1 MTTAKINLNGRGI
14 VVNVS
19 KPRSKIANVYTPNL
33 NVGKLTIKN
42 PVGEV
47 LQDDIE
53 VNIAGILK
61 GTGIADPTQFK
72 YNKELIRGSDVLSSL
87 VDKSR
92 LDNFGSFDYITNFF
106 FEKFY
111 PDLSTTSEEYNF
123 STNKVL
129 LDYSS
134 ISEERKLLVEKV
146 INDDFLIPDEFK
158 SFVGKVLIDSSLSDD
173 ELALSVEKIR
183 QDTFGKTDIVTIL
196 WAVLREFS
204 DQALTS
210 EETKFNADKVLL
222 DSSTSLDTPYKATTK
237 VSIDTGSIDDLIK
250 HVTWFRRNYF
260 DHIYVTDD
268 VLGEAN
274 VDDDQTAYVI
284 KGLIESS
291 NSSDE
296 SLIDLHT
303 RYRSYTDSI
312 TDTIELVLG
321 RKLLDSSTYTD
332 EVFFRTSKEQQDP
345 YYVFEDFNLLFNKPI
360 IDSNNI
366 SDSYYLLIDKVSV
379 ESINSSEE
387 YIFSID
393 KIFNSLTSNN
403 EEIQLLLSKYTSDA
417 TSYSDTNNKLIVK
430 TVIEPKVITE
440 HIIKVL
446 NTILSSE
453 LYNSTDVVEKHFSR
467 PVDSDS
473 FSIQTDLALLHPNK
487 GINEV
492 NILSE
497 SGYMNKQ
504 DYFAQDYVTP
514 GYSGTDY
521 TF

>member
-1 MTTAKINLNGRGI
+1 MTTAKINLYWRGI
-14 VVNVS
+14 VANVS

-33 NVGKLTIKN
+33 SVGKLTIKN

-87 VDKSR
+87 VDKSG

-106 FEKFY
+106 SKKFY
-111 PDLSTTSEEYNF
+111 PDLSTASEECRL
-123 STNKVL
+123 STDKVL

-183 QDTFGKTDIVTIL
+183 QDTFGKTDIVTLL

-260 DHIYVTDD
+260 DHTYVTDD

-284 KGLIESS
+284 KGLIESQ
-291 NSSDE
+291 E
-296 SLIDLHT
+296 FEDLSYFDVHT
-303 RYRSYTDSI
+303 RYRSYIDSV
-312 TDTIELVLG
+312 TDTIDIEIG
-321 RKLLDSSTYTD
+321 RTMQDDLASTSTLITKVIESVYNDPYYLFEETNIDVSKILLDSNIFSQLV
-332 EVFFRTSKEQQDP
+332 ELS
-345 YYVFEDFNLLFNKPI
+345 FNKVTIETNSVGDINSIEINKDPGTESLGFVDSIPVHI
-360 IDSNNI
+360 ISKVLVESQNAIETISKVLSIILQSELGYI
-366 SDSYYLLIDKVSV
+366 SD
-379 ESINSSEE
+379 
-387 YIFSID
+387 
-393 KIFNSLTSNN
+393 
-403 EEIQLLLSKYTSDA
+403 
-417 TSYSDTNNKLIVK
+417 
-430 TVIEPKVITE
+430 VI
-440 HIIKVL
+440 
-446 NTILSSE
+446 
-453 LYNSTDVVEKHFSR
+453 EKHFSR

-473 FSIQTDLALLHPNK
+473 FSLQTDITLLHPNK

-492 NILSE
+492 NVTSE

>member
-134 ISEERKLLVEKV
+134 ISEERKLLVEKIV
-146 INDDFLIPDEFK
+146 NDDFLVPDELK
-158 SFVGKVLIDSSLSDD
+158 SFVGKILIDSSLSDD

-183 QDTFGKTDIVTIL
+183 QDTFGKADIVTLL

-210 EETKFNADKVLL
+210 EETKFSVGKVLL
-222 DSSTSLDTPYKATTK
+222 DSSTSLDTPYKSTTK
-237 VSIDTGSIDDLIK
+237 VAMDTGSIDDLIK

-260 DHIYVTDD
+260 DHTYVTDD

-284 KGLIESS
+284 KGLIESQ
-291 NSSDE
+291 E
-296 SLIDLHT
+296 FEDLSYFDIHT
-303 RYRSYTDSI
+303 RYRSYIDSV
-312 TDTIELVLG
+312 TDTVDIEIG
-321 RKLLDSSTYTD
+321 RTMQDDLASTSTLITKVIESVYNDPYYLFEETNIDVSKILLDSNIFSQLV
-332 EVFFRTSKEQQDP
+332 ELS
-345 YYVFEDFNLLFNKPI
+345 FNKVTIETNSVGDINSIEINKDPGTESLGFVDSIPVHI
-360 IDSNNI
+360 ISKVLVESQNAIETISKVLSIILQSELGYI
-366 SDSYYLLIDKVSV
+366 SD
-379 ESINSSEE
+379 
-387 YIFSID
+387 
-393 KIFNSLTSNN
+393 
-403 EEIQLLLSKYTSDA
+403 
-417 TSYSDTNNKLIVK
+417 
-430 TVIEPKVITE
+430 VI
-440 HIIKVL
+440 
-446 NTILSSE
+446 
-453 LYNSTDVVEKHFSR
+453 EKHFSR

-473 FSIQTDLALLHPNK
+473 FSLQTDLALLHPNK

-492 NILSE
+492 NITSE

>member
-42 PVGEV
+42 PVGKV

-134 ISEERKLLVEKV
+134 ISEERKLLVEKIV
-146 INDDFLIPDEFK
+146 NDDFLVPDELK
-158 SFVGKVLIDSSLSDD
+158 SFVGKILIDSSLSDD

-183 QDTFGKTDIVTIL
+183 QDTFGKADIVTLL
-196 WAVLREFS
+196 WAILREFS
-204 DQALTS
+204 DQALTNG
-210 EETKFNADKVLL
+210 ETKFNADKVLL
-222 DSSTSLDTPYKATTK
+222 DGSTSLDTPYKATTK
-237 VSIDTGSIDDLIK
+237 VAMDTGSIDDLIK

-260 DHIYVTDD
+260 DYTYVTDD

-284 KGLIESS
+284 KGLIESQ
-291 NSSDE
+291 E
-296 SLIDLHT
+296 FEDLSYFDVHT
-303 RYRSYTDSI
+303 RYRSYIDSVI
-312 TDTIELVLG
+312 DTIELALG
-321 RKLLDSSTYTD
+321 RSILENTTSID
-332 EVFFRTSKEQQDP
+332 EAYFGTSKVVKDP
-345 YYVFEDFNLLFNKPI
+345 YYIFEDFNLLLNKLVL
-360 IDSNNI
+360 DSNNVL
-366 SDSYYLLIDKVSV
+366 DTYYLLIDKVSV

-430 TVIEPKVITE
+430 TVIEPKIITE
-440 HIIKVL
+440 HIVKVL
-446 NTILSSE
+446 NTILYSE
-453 LYNSTDVVEKHFSR
+453 LYSSTDVIEKHFSR

-492 NILSE
+492 NVTSE